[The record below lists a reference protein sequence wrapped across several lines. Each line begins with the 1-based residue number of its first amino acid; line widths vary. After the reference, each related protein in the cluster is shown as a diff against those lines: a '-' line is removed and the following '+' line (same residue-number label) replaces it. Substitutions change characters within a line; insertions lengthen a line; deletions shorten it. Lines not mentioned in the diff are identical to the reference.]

1 MHHTWTHIR
10 RLVASIML
18 VAFASFVLHG
28 SAMARP
34 APMQSAAG
42 AVTQHRHSA
51 HDHGIGAHADHAAA
65 ERHHDSNAPDHHGAT
80 GACCGSFCATAI
92 APFARDVAVCR
103 VETSVA
109 VPSFEADGHGI
120 AGESPRK
127 PPRTPDI
134 A

>member
-1 MHHTWTHIR
+1 
-10 RLVASIML
+10 ML

-34 APMQSAAG
+34 TPM
-42 AVTQHRHSA
+42 HSA
-51 HDHGIGAHADHAAA
+51 PGLASQDDHANHNDGAAAHAGHHAAA
-65 ERHHDSNAPDHHGAT
+65 KHGHDTDAPDHHGAT
-80 GACCGSFCATAI
+80 GACCGSFCATAL
-92 APFARDVAVCR
+92 APFARDLVVSR

-109 VPSFEADGHGI
+109 VPTFEADGHGI
-120 AGESPRK
+120 VYESPRK